1 LQVKERKFDMI
12 GFHDPLFDRLFE
24 AYFDERSAKIPDL
37 AKVRASRD
45 LLCRY
50 IAWCLKNGLWLHTQ
64 RPDRRPDLRVIIN
77 DGPVRHNPRRMSSP
91 LKTNEIRAFE
101 SRVSHV
107 FGMDASRTTSAIAS
121 VSERQ

>member
-1 LQVKERKFDMI
+1 MPFCARGGILI
-12 GFHDPLFDRLFE
+12 
-24 AYFDERSAKIPDL
+24 
-37 AKVRASRD
+37 RA
-45 LLCRY
+45 
-50 IAWCLKNGLWLHTQ
+50 AE
-64 RPDRRPDLRVIIN
+64 